1 MEVWKDIEG
10 YEGLYQISNLGRV
23 KSLERK
29 IKRRNDRIQTVKE
42 RILKLNLNKEGYHT
56 VKLHKKGKGKTYLV
70 HRLVANTFITNP
82 DNKLEVNHINGV
94 KNDNNVNN
102 LEWNT
107 RKENMR
113 HAVDNRLHDQKGSK
127 SNTAKLTEEQ
137 VLEIMDS
144 NSTCRALAKM
154 YGVNKSTINRIKRR
168 RTWSHI

>member
-1 MEVWKDIEG
+1 MEIWKDIED

-42 RILKLNLNKEGYHT
+42 RILKLNLDKEGYHT
-56 VKLHKKGKGKTYLV
+56 VKLHKEGKGKNFKV
-70 HRLVANTFITNP
+70 HRLVALAFISNP
-82 DNKLEVNHINGV
+82 DNKLEVNHIDGI
-94 KNDNNVNN
+94 KTDNKVTN

-107 RKENMR
+107 RNENMQ
-113 HAVDNRLHDQKGSK
+113 HAVDNGLHDQKGSK

-144 NSTCRALAKM
+144 NSTCRVLAKI
-154 YGVNKSTINRIKRR
+154 YNVNSSTINRIKNRKI
-168 RTWSHI
+168 WKDI